1 MLPTILSRFIHKSHI
16 SMSDTKC
23 NLYCYY
29 VVNSIYQGIMSMD
42 NVLKQEDDQT
52 VVDHPQATDI

>member
-1 MLPTILSRFIHKSHI
+1 
-16 SMSDTKC
+16 MSDTKC